1 MPCARFTDDCDG
13 ASKKRR
19 RYMSKK
25 EFEALM
31 QKGRELR
38 KLIQETTLAVKRLT
52 AEDLR
57 FRVD

>member
-1 MPCARFTDDCDG
+1 
-13 ASKKRR
+13 
-19 RYMSKK
+19 MSKK